1 MENKSKG
8 SLAEQRLHSNISWP
22 AKIKNKKK
30 SLEITGIAKAG
41 RKENTRDM

>member
-22 AKIKNKKK
+22 AKIKKKK

-41 RKENTRDM
+41 RKENTRET